1 MVGDSLY
8 RSSSFRLSDGRRG
21 LDDSCI
27 RRLRSVLLSRLDF
40 WDNPGLGVSRDFF
53 CDAVDSV
60 VRLSGLSNF
69 LFCPSFQFAGEN
81 TGYMSRIR
89 ILPEAVAN
97 RIAAGEVVERPAS
110 VVKELLENALDA
122 GAKTIRVE
130 VEAGG
135 KRMIR
140 IIDDGHGMSH
150 DDALLAFERHATS
163 KLRSA
168 DDLLSIPT
176 LGFRGEALPTI
187 AAVSRLLLETRAEED
202 AEGTRVEFAGGKLVN
217 VKPAG
222 LPAGTTVSV
231 ADLFYSVPAR
241 RKFLKSDTTE
251 LGHIASLV
259 THYALANPGRQFV
272 LTTPT
277 QQIVDCSPVERLAER
292 VYQLFGKQ
300 SFDELIEIPV
310 VSAAFRAAITEP
322 ELEPAEEKARLTV
335 YGFTSR
341 PEIQRPNRNGI
352 YIFVNRRLVRD
363 RLILHAIHEAYRNI
377 LPSNVFPATL
387 LFLEMP
393 YDEVDVNVHPAK
405 IEVRFRRSQFV
416 HDFTRDA
423 IRQALMSARPI
434 ASFAAAAAAS
444 GALQNANTSA
454 ASLSNAPS
462 MDPTAPSIV
471 PRAIIPAMEEI
482 GLGSGVGS
490 DGGFDLTSAPLQ
502 PIEQRFVFPAG
513 PESLV
518 ESSAAFGAPSLAS
531 EPPAPNWA
539 ANFAAGNGSAPATL
553 PHPDQIADLKPLGQV
568 SSSFIV
574 AVNGEGLWLVDQ
586 HVAHERVLFEQHLEA
601 RRAGKVESQRMLMP
615 MILELSPRQLVIY
628 EKIAEELS
636 ANGFEVELMGPRSV
650 AIQAA
655 PAGITGSDAEKLLT
669 EILDG
674 IERENAAISI
684 ETLQAK
690 IAASTACHAAIK
702 VNMPLDQTKM
712 EWLLAAL
719 AKTDCPMSCPHGRP
733 VVLRY
738 SIKEIEKAFHRI

>member
-1 MVGDSLY
+1 
-8 RSSSFRLSDGRRG
+8 
-21 LDDSCI
+21 
-27 RRLRSVLLSRLDF
+27 
-40 WDNPGLGVSRDFF
+40 
-53 CDAVDSV
+53 
-60 VRLSGLSNF
+60 
-69 LFCPSFQFAGEN
+69 
-81 TGYMSRIR
+81 MSRIR

-97 RIAAGEVVERPAS
+97 KIAAGEVVERPAS

-130 VEAGG
+130 TEVGG

-140 IIDDGHGMSH
+140 VIDDGHGMTH

-163 KLRSA
+163 KLKSA
-168 DDLLSIPT
+168 DDLLSIST

-187 AAVSRLLLETRAEED
+187 AAVSRLLLETRDESE
-202 AEGTRVEFAGGKLVN
+202 AEGTRIEFAGGKLIN

-231 ADLFYSVPAR
+231 ADIFYCVPAR

-259 THYALANPGRQFV
+259 THYALANPGKQFI

-277 QQIVDCSPVERLAER
+277 QEIINCPPAEKLADR
-292 VYQLFGKQ
+292 VYQLFGRQ
-300 SFDELIEIPV
+300 ALEELVEIPA
-310 VSAAFRAAITEP
+310 VSSPFRAAITEP
-322 ELEPAEEKARLTV
+322 DLEPEEEKSSLTV
-335 YGFTSR
+335 SGFTSR
-341 PEIQRPNRNGI
+341 PDIQRTNRNGI
-352 YIFVNRRLVRD
+352 YIFVNRRLGRD

-377 LPSNVFPATL
+377 LPPAVFPATL

-416 HDFTRDA
+416 HDFTRDS
-423 IRQALMSARPI
+423 IRQSLMSARPI
-434 ASFAAAAAAS
+434 ASFAAAAASQNTNAS
-444 GALQNANTSA
+444 
-454 ASLSNAPS
+454 ASTLSNAAS

-471 PRAIIPAMEEI
+471 PPAVIPAMEEI

-490 DGGFDLTSAPLQ
+490 DGGFDLSTAPLQ
-502 PIEQRFVFPAG
+502 PVEQRFSFEPGAAIGVT
-513 PESLV
+513 
-518 ESSAAFGAPSLAS
+518 SAPQ

-539 ANFAAGNGSAPATL
+539 ANFAAGNGSAPGTL

-586 HVAHERVLFEQHLEA
+586 HVAHERVLFKQHLEA

-636 ANGFEVELMGPRSV
+636 ANGFEVEPMGPRSV
-650 AIQAA
+650 AIQAT
-655 PAGITGSDAEKLLT
+655 PAGVASNDAEKLLT

-702 VNMPLDQTKM
+702 VNMPLEQSKM
-712 EWLLAAL
+712 EWLLDAL

-738 SIKEIEKAFHRI
+738 SMKEIEKAFHRI

>member
-1 MVGDSLY
+1 M
-8 RSSSFRLSDGRRG
+8 
-21 LDDSCI
+21 
-27 RRLRSVLLSRLDF
+27 
-40 WDNPGLGVSRDFF
+40 
-53 CDAVDSV
+53 
-60 VRLSGLSNF
+60 SG
-69 LFCPSFQFAGEN
+69 
-81 TGYMSRIR
+81 IR

-122 GAKTIRVE
+122 GAKTIRIE

-140 IIDDGHGMSH
+140 VIDDGHGMSH

-168 DDLLSIPT
+168 DDLLSIAT
-176 LGFRGEALPTI
+176 LGFRGEAMPTI
-187 AAVSRLLLETRAEED
+187 AAVSRLLLETRVEE
-202 AEGTRVEFAGGKLVN
+202 EPQGTRVEFAGGKLVS

-222 LPAGTTVSV
+222 LPTGTTVSV

-259 THYALANPGRQFV
+259 THYALANPGKQFV

-277 QQIVDCSPVERLAER
+277 QTIVDCAPVERLADR
-292 VYQLFGKQ
+292 VYQLFGRQ
-300 SFDELIEIPV
+300 SFDELVEIPM
-310 VSAAFRAAITEP
+310 VSGGFRAAITEP
-322 ELEPAEEKARLTV
+322 ELEPEEEKARISV
-335 YGFTSR
+335 FGFTSR
-341 PEIQRPNRNGI
+341 PDVQRPNRNGI
-352 YIFVNRRLVRD
+352 YVFVNRRLVRD

-377 LPSNVFPATL
+377 LPGNVFPATL
-387 LFLEMP
+387 IFLEMP

-423 IRQALMSARPI
+423 IRQALMGARPI
-434 ASFAAAAAAS
+434 ASFAAAAGAAA
-444 GALQNANTSA
+444 GAAPQLAAIPGPLSSTFGVA
-454 ASLSNAPS
+454 AADAVGASL
-462 MDPTAPSIV
+462 V

-490 DGGFDLTSAPLQ
+490 DGGFDLTAAPLQ
-502 PIEQRFVFPAG
+502 PVPQRFAFDSGTVFGVTTAA
-513 PESLV
+513 
-518 ESSAAFGAPSLAS
+518 SAERG
-531 EPPAPNWA
+531 EPNWA
-539 ANFAAGNGSAPATL
+539 GNFAATSAEVPARL
-553 PHPDQIADLKPLGQV
+553 SHPDEIADLKPLGQV

-601 RRAGKVESQRMLMP
+601 RRAGRVESQRMLMP
-615 MILELSPRQLVIY
+615 IILELSPRQLVIY
-628 EKIAEELS
+628 EKIAEELT
-636 ANGFEVELMGPRSV
+636 ANGFEVEPMGPRSV
-650 AIQAA
+650 AIQAV
-655 PAGITGSDAEKLLT
+655 PAGVVGGDAEKLLT

-738 SIKEIEKAFHRI
+738 SVKEIERAFHRI

>member
-1 MVGDSLY
+1 
-8 RSSSFRLSDGRRG
+8 
-21 LDDSCI
+21 
-27 RRLRSVLLSRLDF
+27 
-40 WDNPGLGVSRDFF
+40 
-53 CDAVDSV
+53 
-60 VRLSGLSNF
+60 
-69 LFCPSFQFAGEN
+69 
-81 TGYMSRIR
+81 MSRIR

-140 IIDDGHGMSH
+140 VIDDGHGMAH

-217 VKPAG
+217 VKSAG
-222 LPAGTTVSV
+222 LPTGTTVSV

-241 RKFLKSDTTE
+241 RKFLKSETTE

-259 THYALANPGRQFV
+259 THYALANPGRQFI

-322 ELEPAEEKARLTV
+322 ELEQSEEKARLTV

-341 PEIQRPNRNGI
+341 PEVQRPNRNGI

-363 RLILHAIHEAYRNI
+363 RLILHAINEAYRNI
-377 LPSNVFPATL
+377 HPGSVFPATL

-434 ASFAAAAAAS
+434 ASFAAAAAS
-444 GALQNANTSA
+444 SA
-454 ASLSNAPS
+454 ATRNVNAAGGAATS
-462 MDPTAPSIV
+462 SVV

-490 DGGFDLTSAPLQ
+490 DGAFDLTGAPMQ
-502 PIEQRFVFPAG
+502 PVEQRFAFPAG
-513 PESLV
+513 PESSS
-518 ESSAAFGAPSLAS
+518 ESGVAFGAPSIAA

-539 ANFAAGNGSAPATL
+539 ANFAGGNGDAPAAL

-615 MILELSPRQLVIY
+615 LILELSPGQLVIY
-628 EKIAEELS
+628 EKIAEELG
-636 ANGFEVELMGPRSV
+636 ANGFEVEPMGPRSV

-655 PAGITGSDAEKLLT
+655 PAGITGGDAEKLLT

-738 SIKEIEKAFHRI
+738 SVKEIEKAFHRI

>member
-1 MVGDSLY
+1 
-8 RSSSFRLSDGRRG
+8 
-21 LDDSCI
+21 
-27 RRLRSVLLSRLDF
+27 
-40 WDNPGLGVSRDFF
+40 
-53 CDAVDSV
+53 
-60 VRLSGLSNF
+60 
-69 LFCPSFQFAGEN
+69 
-81 TGYMSRIR
+81 MSRIR

-97 RIAAGEVVERPAS
+97 KIAAGEVVERPAS

-122 GAKTIRVE
+122 GAKTIRIE
-130 VEAGG
+130 IESGG

-140 IIDDGHGMSH
+140 VIDDGHGMTH

-168 DDLLSIPT
+168 DDLLSIAT

-187 AAVSRLLLETRAEED
+187 AAVSRLLLESRDAAE
-202 AEGTRVEFAGGKLVN
+202 AEGTRIEFANGKLIS

-222 LPAGTTVSV
+222 LPAGTTLSV
-231 ADLFYSVPAR
+231 ADLFYSIPAR

-259 THYALANPGRQFV
+259 THYALANPDKQFV
-272 LTTPT
+272 LTTST
-277 QQIVDCSPVERLAER
+277 QTIIDCPPVEKLADR
-292 VYQLFGKQ
+292 VYQLFGRQ
-300 SFDELIEIPV
+300 ALDELVEIPAV
-310 VSAAFRAAITEP
+310 AAPFRSAITEP
-322 ELEPAEEKARLTV
+322 ALDPEEEKATLTIS
-335 YGFTSR
+335 GFTTR

-352 YIFVNRRLVRD
+352 YIFVNKRLVRD

-377 LPSNVFPATL
+377 HPHAIFPATL

-416 HDFTRDA
+416 HDATRDA
-423 IRQALMSARPI
+423 IRQALINARPI
-434 ASFAAAAAAS
+434 ASFAVAAGTAVPQRPQTNPSSWTGS
-444 GALQNANTSA
+444 GS
-454 ASLSNAPS
+454 SLAPIT
-462 MDPTAPSIV
+462 PAPAGSGIPHAV
-471 PRAIIPAMEEI
+471 IPRLEEI
-482 GLGSGVGS
+482 GFGRGVGS
-490 DGGFDLTSAPLQ
+490 DGGFDLSSAPMQ
-502 PIEQRFVFPAG
+502 PMEQRFAFEPGSSFSGSAG
-513 PESLV
+513 ADTPLLALPL
-518 ESSAAFGAPSLAS
+518 SAASNWMSNLAGANGDQPAS
-531 EPPAPNWA
+531 
-539 ANFAAGNGSAPATL
+539 L

-568 SSSFIV
+568 SSSFII
-574 AVNGEGLWLVDQ
+574 AVNGQGLWIVDQ

-615 MILELSPRQLVIY
+615 MVIELSPRQIVTY
-628 EKIAEELS
+628 EKIAEELA
-636 ANGFEVELMGPRSV
+636 ANGFEVEPMGPRSF
-650 AIQAA
+650 AIQSM
-655 PAGITGSDAEKLLT
+655 PAGIISSDAEKLLT

-702 VNMPLDQTKM
+702 INMPLDQTKM
-712 EWLLAAL
+712 EWLLGAL

-738 SIKEIEKAFHRI
+738 SVREIERAFHRI

>member
-1 MVGDSLY
+1 
-8 RSSSFRLSDGRRG
+8 
-21 LDDSCI
+21 
-27 RRLRSVLLSRLDF
+27 
-40 WDNPGLGVSRDFF
+40 
-53 CDAVDSV
+53 
-60 VRLSGLSNF
+60 
-69 LFCPSFQFAGEN
+69 
-81 TGYMSRIR
+81 MSRIR

-122 GAKTIRVE
+122 GAKAIRVE

-140 IIDDGHGMSH
+140 VIDDGHGMTH

-168 DDLLSIPT
+168 DDLMSIAT
-176 LGFRGEALPTI
+176 LGFRGEAMPTI
-187 AAVSRLLLETRAEED
+187 AAVSRLLLETRDAAEP
-202 AEGTRVEFAGGKLVN
+202 EGTRVEFAGGKLVG
-217 VKPAG
+217 VKSAG

-241 RKFLKSDTTE
+241 RKFLKSETTE

-259 THYALANPGRQFV
+259 THYALANPGKQFV
-272 LTTPT
+272 LSTPT
-277 QQIVDCSPVERLAER
+277 QQIVDCAPVERVADR

-300 SFDELIEIPV
+300 ALDELVEIPTA
-310 VSAAFRAAITEP
+310 SAAFRAAITEP
-322 ELEPAEEKARLTV
+322 ELEPSEESARISV

-352 YIFVNRRLVRD
+352 YVFVNRRLVRD

-377 LPSNVFPATL
+377 LPGNVFPATL
-387 LFLEMP
+387 LFIEMP

-423 IRQALMSARPI
+423 IRQVLMGARPI
-434 ASFAAAAAAS
+434 ASFAAAA
-444 GALQNANTSA
+444 GVGA
-454 ASLSNAPS
+454 ASLATPINGSESDGAALGSAQITPGNG
-462 MDPTAPSIV
+462 IEV
-471 PRAIIPAMEEI
+471 PQAIIPALQEI

-490 DGGFDLTSAPLQ
+490 DGGFDLTGAPQRLV
-502 PIEQRFVFPAG
+502 PQRFSF
-513 PESLV
+513 ESGTF
-518 ESSAAFGAPSLAS
+518 FGAAAAVTPV
-531 EPPAPNWA
+531 EPAEPNWA
-539 ANFAAGNGSAPATL
+539 ANFAAAGSETPARL
-553 PHPDQIADLKPLGQV
+553 PHPDEIADLKPLGQV
-568 SSSFIV
+568 SASFIV

-615 MILELSPRQLVIY
+615 MILELAPRQLVIY

-636 ANGFEVELMGPRSV
+636 ANGFEVEPMGPRSV
-650 AIQAA
+650 AIQAV
-655 PAGITGSDAEKLLT
+655 PAGVANGDAEKLLT

-712 EWLLAAL
+712 EWLLGAL

-738 SIKEIEKAFHRI
+738 SVKEIERAFHRI